1 MYLFIPNAEERE
13 KNMTGD
19 GETAS
24 EAVKTV
30 EIMEEY
36 RRFIGRKV
44 AFIFSCVVL
53 IFILAGVSA
62 TLGSYPITVTEVYSI
77 IFRCLFQSP
86 ETTKEV
92 IVWDLRLPRI
102 LMGILA
108 GTGLAIAGTIM
119 QAILR
124 NPLASPFTLGISAGA
139 GFGAALAILL
149 GAGLVGGKYLIIG
162 NAFIFALIPTFV
174 IIGLTRF
181 RRATPETMIL
191 AGIALLYIFSA
202 ATTLLMY
209 FGEAEAVKEAYFWMV
224 GSLGKSSWE
233 QLIFQLK
240 LGSASIIMPGA
251 VPAVLIV
258 CIIPLMLKSWDLNVM
273 SAGDETAKSL
283 GVNVEQTRIFV
294 LILASLMTAAIVSF
308 TGTIGFVGLVAP
320 HMCRIVI
327 GADNRFLIPASGLLG
342 GALLLAADTA
352 ARTIMAPVILPVGVL
367 TAFMGGPLFL
377 YLILRRRKEFW

>member
-13 KNMTGD
+13 KNMTGN

-44 AFIFSCVVL
+44 AFIISCVVL

-308 TGTIGFVGLVAP
+308 TGTIGFIGLVAP

>member
-1 MYLFIPNAEERE
+1 MGEW
-13 KNMTGD
+13 NMTAD
-19 GETAS
+19 SETVS
-24 EAVKTV
+24 EAVKAV
-30 EIMEEY
+30 REEY

-44 AFIFSCVVL
+44 AFIISCVVL
-53 IFILAGVSA
+53 IFILAGISA

-308 TGTIGFVGLVAP
+308 TGTIGFIGLVAP

>member
-13 KNMTGD
+13 KNMTGN

-44 AFIFSCVVL
+44 AFIISCVVL
-53 IFILAGVSA
+53 IFILAGISA

-308 TGTIGFVGLVAP
+308 TGTIGFIGLVAP

>member
-1 MYLFIPNAEERE
+1 MGEW
-13 KNMTGD
+13 NMTAD
-19 GETAS
+19 SETVS
-24 EAVKTV
+24 EAVKAV
-30 EIMEEY
+30 REEY

-44 AFIFSCVVL
+44 AFILSCIVL
-53 IFILAGVSA
+53 IFIIAGISA

-77 IFRCLFQSP
+77 IFRCLFQPP

-124 NPLASPFTLGISAGA
+124 NPLASPYTLGISAGA

-181 RRATPETMIL
+181 RSATPETMIL

-308 TGTIGFVGLVAP
+308 TGTIGFIGLVAP

>member
-1 MYLFIPNAEERE
+1 
-13 KNMTGD
+13 MTGN

-24 EAVKTV
+24 EAVKTM

-44 AFIFSCVVL
+44 AFIISCVVL

-308 TGTIGFVGLVAP
+308 TGTIGFIGLVAP

>member
-13 KNMTGD
+13 KNMTGN

-30 EIMEEY
+30 EIIEEY

-44 AFIFSCVVL
+44 AFIISCVVL

-240 LGSASIIMPGA
+240 LDSASIIMPGA

>member
-1 MYLFIPNAEERE
+1 MYLFIPNAEERA
-13 KNMTGD
+13 KNMTGN

-44 AFIFSCVVL
+44 AFIISCVVL

-308 TGTIGFVGLVAP
+308 TGTIGFIGLVAP

>member
-1 MYLFIPNAEERE
+1 MYLSIPNAEERA
-13 KNMTGD
+13 KNMTGN

-44 AFIFSCVVL
+44 AFIISCAVL

-258 CIIPLMLKSWDLNVM
+258 CIILLMLKSWDLNVM

-308 TGTIGFVGLVAP
+308 TGTIGFIGLVAP

>member
-1 MYLFIPNAEERE
+1 MFIPNAEERE
-13 KNMTGD
+13 KNMTGN

-44 AFIFSCVVL
+44 AFIISCVVL

-308 TGTIGFVGLVAP
+308 TGTIGFIGLVAP